1 MNTPSIK
8 KPIITTSLVL
18 SLAITCVA
26 QNRIINCIA
35 KKNAAWNEASSWQN
49 GNVPSEENE
58 MAIINGTNSAIV
70 DSPVEAPIQVQVGNG
85 RSAPLDG
92 SLTIYSDFRVK
103 SLGVAVAD
111 GTTGRLE
118 QNGGI
123 ISVGELSL
131 SAMGQETLEAT
142 YDLIGGSLEA
152 EVLKMGSSGPANLNV
167 EGNGKVVSVGM
178 NLIVGAQSAI
188 RLVGGKAGF
197 PMLDAGDAVTR
208 IIPGATL
215 TVEGAGAATKPG
227 KFTLIKAQEPLA
239 GQFDVKLTG
248 FVAGKATVLENEPGV
263 VIEVK

>member
-1 MNTPSIK
+1 MK

-26 QNRIINCIA
+26 QSRIVNCIA

-49 GNVPSEENE
+49 ETVPSEENE
-58 MAIINGTNSAIV
+58 MAIVNGTHSAIV
-70 DSPVEAPIQVQVGNG
+70 DDPVEAPIEVQVGNG
-85 RSAPLDG
+85 KSAPLDG
-92 SLTIYSDFRVK
+92 KLTINSDFRVK

-118 QNGGI
+118 QNAGI
-123 ISVGELSL
+123 ISVEELTL

-152 EVLKMGSSGPANLNV
+152 EVLKMGISGPANLNV

-178 NLIVGAQSAI
+178 KLQVGAQSAI
-188 RLVGGKAGF
+188 RLIGTKAGF
-197 PMLDAGDAVTR
+197 PTLNAATAH
-208 IIPGATL
+208 ITIEPGATL
-215 TVEGAGAATKPG
+215 TVEGAGAATKTG
-227 KFTLIKAQEPLA
+227 KFTLIEANEPLA
-239 GQFDVKLTG
+239 GKLDVNLAD

>member
-18 SLAITCVA
+18 SLAITCIA
-26 QNRIINCIA
+26 ESRIINCVA

-49 GNVPSEENE
+49 GSVPSEENE
-58 MAIINGTNSAIV
+58 MAIINGTHSAIV

-85 RSAPLDG
+85 KSAPLDG
-92 SLTIYSDFRVK
+92 SLTINSDFRVK

-118 QNGGI
+118 QNEGI
-123 ISVGELSL
+123 ISVEELTL
-131 SAMGQETLEAT
+131 SALGQETIEAT

-152 EVLKMGSSGPANLNV
+152 EVLKMGISGPANLNV
-167 EGNGKVVSVGM
+167 ECIGKVVTVGM
-178 NLIVGAQSAI
+178 NLQIGAQSAI

-215 TVEGAGAATKPG
+215 TVEGAGAATKLG

-239 GQFDVKLTG
+239 GQINVNLTG
-248 FVAGKATVLENEPGV
+248 FVAGKATVLENELGV